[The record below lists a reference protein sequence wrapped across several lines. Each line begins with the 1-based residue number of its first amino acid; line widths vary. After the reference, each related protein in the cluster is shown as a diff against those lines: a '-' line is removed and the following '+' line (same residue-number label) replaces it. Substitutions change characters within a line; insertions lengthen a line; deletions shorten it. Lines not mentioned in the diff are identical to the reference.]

1 MLSSFFD
8 FKQGYRSINF
18 LFAPHFINLSAII
31 MHGVLR
37 STALYLPVNLKFNAK
52 FDPMR
57 KTLFILL
64 LSSFAL
70 NSCDML
76 SKLPTGTGTGVTEA
90 EAGEGIKEALGQG
103 LVKAVLKLNKE
114 DGFFKDAFYKILLPP
129 DAKKIENTL
138 RDLGMGKMVDKAI
151 LQINRAAEDAAG
163 QAKPIFVDAIKN
175 ISISDAIG
183 LVKNGD
189 TSATHFFRVKTTD
202 QLVAAFQPVI
212 KASLDKLD
220 ATRYYGDI
228 VNTYN
233 NFPTTLKKLNPDLN
247 AFVTNRATEALFD
260 LVAKEELNIRQNLA
274 ARTTDLLRKVFGGG
288 IK

>member
-1 MLSSFFD
+1 MKKL
-8 FKQGYRSINF
+8 
-18 LFAPHFINLSAII
+18 A
-31 MHGVLR
+31 
-37 STALYLPVNLKFNAK
+37 
-52 FDPMR
+52 
-57 KTLFILL
+57 LL
-64 LSSFAL
+64 LLVSVAL
-70 NSCDML
+70 NSCDL
-76 SKLPTGTGTGVTEA
+76 ISKLPTGTGTGVTEA
-90 EAGEGIKEALGQG
+90 EAGEGVKEALGQG
-103 LVKAVLKLNKE
+103 LVKAVLQLNKE

-175 ISISDAIG
+175 MSISDAIG

-189 TSATHFFRVKTTD
+189 SSATHFFRVKTTEK
-202 QLVAAFQPVI
+202 LVAAFQPVI
-212 KASLDKLD
+212 KASLDILE
-220 ATRYYGDI
+220 ATKYYGDI